1 MVGRVRRPRRSWH
14 SRQSRSQHILEQREE
29 ANCIQVGEAGV
40 IPRRVAAIG
49 YSCEH
54 QSKGEPKMSSINF
67 TKTRTYANLHR
78 YWEDKDYE
86 LDVINYELGCIQ
98 TIDRNQAVDNEGH
111 ALYNEYVFY
120 KIGECRPAMF
130 GSFTAVQVERFIRNL

>member
-1 MVGRVRRPRRSWH
+1 
-14 SRQSRSQHILEQREE
+14 
-29 ANCIQVGEAGV
+29 
-40 IPRRVAAIG
+40 
-49 YSCEH
+49 
-54 QSKGEPKMSSINF
+54 MSSIDF

-98 TIDRNQAVDNEGH
+98 TIDRNQAVDNECH
-111 ALYNEYVFY
+111 
-120 KIGECRPAMF
+120 PAMF

>member
-1 MVGRVRRPRRSWH
+1 M
-14 SRQSRSQHILEQREE
+14 
-29 ANCIQVGEAGV
+29 
-40 IPRRVAAIG
+40 IPRRVAPTGILAVINL
-49 YSCEH
+49 
-54 QSKGEPKMSSINF
+54 KGESKMSSIDF

-86 LDVINYELGCIQ
+86 LDVINYVLGCIQ
-98 TIDRNQAVDNEGH
+98 TIDRDQAVDNEGH

-120 KIGECRPAMF
+120 KIGECHPAMF